1 MPEMYFS
8 IIKKLQIGVNMKRY
22 LIPTYQREPDSYI
35 WNQDGEYISD
45 DEEVI
50 GIYVAAINRDAVIP
64 AYIFANMLC
73 EETISVINNDITI

>member
-1 MPEMYFS
+1 MPKMYFLFV
-8 IIKKLQIGVNMKRY
+8 KKLQIGVIMKRY

-35 WNQDGEYISD
+35 WNKDGEYISD

-50 GIYVAAINRDAVIP
+50 GIYEAAIDRNAVIP

-73 EETISVINNDITI
+73 EETISVINNDTTI